1 MRSDEMIFDLDNTV
15 DENSSV
21 FFLSKGMQAV
31 KLCTNKVLQFLT
43 RDAG

>member
-31 KLCTNKVLQFLT
+31 NFALT
-43 RDAG
+43 KSSSS